1 MNAELVKKLRL
12 SPEMAVLVIQ
22 PPNSGYLTEL
32 GLSDANTKA
41 IAVEGEGNY
50 DYVLLFATSLAD
62 LEARGPEAIRAL
74 KEDGM
79 LWIAYPK
86 GTSKIKT
93 DLNRDTGWKL
103 LQTMGM
109 EGVAMISMDDTW
121 SVMRY
126 RSASYVKKPSRAKKP
141 AAASVAAVQARAGAA
156 EVDIPEDVAA
166 AFGASPAAEQFFGTQ
181 TAAMR
186 RDYVNW
192 VTEAKREDTRAKR
205 LASMVGKLEQGLKR
219 PTDKL

>member
-12 SPEMAVLVIQ
+12 SAEMAVLVIQ
-22 PPNSGYLTEL
+22 PPDSSYLTEL
-32 GLSDANTKA
+32 GLSELAA
-41 IAVEGEGNY
+41 EAEAGEGHY
-50 DYVLLFATSLAD
+50 DYVLLFARSLAD
-62 LEARGPEAIRAL
+62 LESKGPAAIRSL

-103 LQTMGM
+103 MQTMGM

-126 RSASYVKKPSRAKKP
+126 RSASAVKKKQSSAKKP
-141 AAASVAAVQARAGAA
+141 AAASVAALQSSSVAV
-156 EVDIPEDVAA
+156 ETVIPEDVVA
-166 AFGASPAAEQFFGTQ
+166 AFGQSPAAEQFFGTL
-181 TAAMR
+181 TASMR

-192 VTEAKREDTRAKR
+192 VTEAKR
-205 LASMVGKLEQGLKR
+205 
-219 PTDKL
+219 

>member
-12 SPEMAVLVIQ
+12 SSEMAVLVIQ
-22 PPNSGYLTEL
+22 PPDSSYLTEL
-32 GLSDANTKA
+32 GLSER
-41 IAVEGEGNY
+41 AVEAEAGEGHY
-50 DYVLLFATSLAD
+50 DYVLLFASTLAD
-62 LEARGPEAIRAL
+62 LQARGPSVIRSL

-103 LQTMGM
+103 MQTMGM

-126 RSASYVKKPSRAKKP
+126 RSASAVKKKPSNAKKS
-141 AAASVAAVQARAGAA
+141 AAASVTSAVQSSSIQA
-156 EVDIPEDVAA
+156 ETVIPEDVAA
-166 AFGASPAAEQFFGTQ
+166 AFGQSPAAEQFFGTL

-192 VTEAKREDTRAKR
+192 VTEAKREDTRTKR
-205 LASMVGKLEQGLKR
+205 IASMIEKLEHGLKR

>member
-12 SPEMAVLVIQ
+12 SPEMDVLVIAA
-22 PPNSGYLTEL
+22 PEVSYLTEL
-32 GLSDANTKA
+32 GLTEANAATA
-41 IAVEGEGNY
+41 ADGEEKY
-50 DYVLLFATSLAD
+50 DYVLLFSTSLAD
-62 LEARGPEAIRAL
+62 LEAQAPAAIRAL
-74 KEDGM
+74 REDAM

-103 LQTMGM
+103 MQTLGV

-126 RSASYVKKPSRAKKP
+126 RSASAVKKTSRAKKP
-141 AAASVAAVQARAGAA
+141 GESAVKTAASAADTV
-156 EVDIPEDVAA
+156 VPDDVIA
-166 AFGASPAAEQFFGTQ
+166 AFKASPAAESFFGTL
-181 TAAMR
+181 TASMR

-205 LASMVGKLEQGLKR
+205 VASMVEKLENGLKR
-219 PTDKL
+219 PTDKLN

>member
-32 GLSDANTKA
+32 GLSAANTEAKV
-41 IAVEGEGNY
+41 VEGGGHY
-50 DYVLLFATSLAD
+50 DYVLLFATSLDD
-62 LEARGPEAIRAL
+62 LEARGPAAIRSL

-93 DLNRDTGWKL
+93 DLNRDTGWRL

-126 RSASYVKKPSRAKKP
+126 RSASAVKKKSASAKKP
-141 AAASVAAVQARAGAA
+141 AAASVASVQSSVTA
-156 EVDIPEDVAA
+156 EAIMPEDVTA
-166 AFGASPAAEQFFGTQ
+166 AFEVSPAAEQFFGTL

-186 RDYVNW
+186 RDYINW
-192 VTEAKREDTRAKR
+192 VTEAKREDTRTKR
-205 LASMVGKLEQGLKR
+205 IASMVEKLEHGLKR